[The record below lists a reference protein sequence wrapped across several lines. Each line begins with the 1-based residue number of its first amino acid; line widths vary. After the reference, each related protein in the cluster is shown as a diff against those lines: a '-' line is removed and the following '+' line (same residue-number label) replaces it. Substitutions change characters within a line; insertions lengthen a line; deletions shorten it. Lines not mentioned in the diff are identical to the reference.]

1 VFPQNS
7 PPTQFTSKQDSWHQ
21 TTNSN
26 KQHQRKRHT
35 KKKNTSERKRKQVP
49 VMSASD

>member
-7 PPTQFTSKQDSWHQ
+7 PPTQSTSQQDSWRQ

-26 KQHQRKRHT
+26 KQQIAINNIKEKDIPRRKTHQKE
-35 KKKNTSERKRKQVP
+35 KENKCQ
-49 VMSASD
+49 